1 MGHQLIGPSDAR
13 RPEPQPQPHPDAR
26 PRGTIPE
33 PRGSQPAARS
43 NSRSRSRRDRVWK
56 DGTVI
61 DPTAVY
67 ARPFFAAVLV
77 LVVALLLLR
86 AIRRDRREYQRF
98 KSFTRTD
105 QRQRMYRKC
114 LLQSAA
120 VFGGSSLV
128 LLALLGP
135 QLTFILD
142 DVHAVPWVRQLR
154 LSVSDTGGLAMGV
167 VIGGIIAVL
176 ALTVL
181 GVFAARRDVTVR
193 SVGDIG
199 ALLPRNRAELAY
211 GAALSINAGIVE
223 ELLFRLALPTL
234 VFAVTGNSVV
244 AIVVAIALFG
254 SLHLYQGVA
263 GVVGSTVIGTVL
275 MAVFLATGSIVTAI
289 ALHALIDLRSLVLI
303 PLVVNRVW
311 SADDDGP
318 RTEAQG
324 PS

>member
-1 MGHQLIGPSDAR
+1 M
-13 RPEPQPQPHPDAR
+13 
-26 PRGTIPE
+26 
-33 PRGSQPAARS
+33 
-43 NSRSRSRRDRVWK
+43 
-56 DGTVI
+56 I